1 MRRSRRNDIEHP
13 THDRWLVSYSD
24 FITLLFAFFVVM
36 YAISTLN
43 EGKYKVLS
51 GALNAAFRHD
61 TIAPPALTPIL
72 PLNRIGPPAM
82 RQLAKA
88 ADAARVKQEQ
98 KLRGLASELV
108 TALGPLVQT
117 GQVRLTETALGLA
130 VEINA
135 SVLFAP
141 AQATLQPESL
151 VPLQSVAE
159 ILKTVD
165 NGIEVQGHTDKLPI
179 ATPQYPSNWELS
191 SARASAV
198 IRLFAS
204 GGVSPQRLTAV
215 GYADNKPVEIGDTPE
230 ALARNRRVTLLIS
243 SEKVGSDEASA
254 ATSPQPPAVSTAPPS
269 TATATPASATTTS
282 TAPTAISAPPARA
295 TPPSAT
301 PAPTATTPV
310 AATT

>member
-1 MRRSRRNDIEHP
+1 MRRTRRDEALHP
-13 THDRWLVSYSD
+13 NHDRWLVSYAD

-36 YAISTLN
+36 YAVSTLN

-51 GALNAAFRHD
+51 GALTAAFRHD
-61 TIAPPALTPIL
+61 NIAPPALTPIL
-72 PLNRIGPPAM
+72 PLNRIGPPAV
-82 RQLAKA
+82 RPQAKA
-88 ADAARVKQEQ
+88 VDAARVKQEQ
-98 KLRGLASELV
+98 RLRGLASELV

-151 VPLQSVAE
+151 APLQSVAD

-198 IRLFAS
+198 IRLFIN
-204 GGVSPQRLTAV
+204 GGVPPQRLTAV
-215 GYADNKPVEIGDTPE
+215 GYADNKPVEVGDTAE

-243 SEKVGSDEASA
+243 SEKMGGGDATAPAAQQSSTPFAPLPPAAGAPAAAPSATAA
-254 ATSPQPPAVSTAPPS
+254 ATPSPVNLQPTQRG
-269 TATATPASATTTS
+269 TATPSSTGRAAAPATT
-282 TAPTAISAPPARA
+282 
-295 TPPSAT
+295 
-301 PAPTATTPV
+301 
-310 AATT
+310 